1 MTNWSVFVSKGSTP
15 AGRGR
20 GAAPVKKVETSEDDS
35 DEAEG
40 EVRWGKKKLNLSLFD
55 EDESEWTVFELRTLK
70 RILEFLGVLLKLYI
84 SLFYTQI
91 VVAFVVNVV

>member
-1 MTNWSVFVSKGSTP
+1 M
-15 AGRGR
+15 
-20 GAAPVKKVETSEDDS
+20 KKVETSEDDS

>member
-1 MTNWSVFVSKGSTP
+1 M
-15 AGRGR
+15 
-20 GAAPVKKVETSEDDS
+20 KKVETSEDDS

-70 RILEFLGVLLKLYI
+70 IILEFLGVLLKLYI